1 MGWHVTVYGITC
13 IIESLSAY
21 QVTILLRG
29 AYSIVTHQ
37 IVNDTSV
44 FIDFPSVSKHQASEE
59 TVLI

>member
-1 MGWHVTVYGITC
+1 MGWHVTVYGIT
-13 IIESLSAY
+13 ENLSAY
-21 QVTILLRG
+21 QVTMVLRG

-44 FIDFPSVSKHQASEE
+44 FIDFPSVSKHQASHE